1 MLTSP
6 RQGEAPADQTL
17 PELFWM
23 MDHVLCPTLAM
34 HRGIREDDR
43 QLRFESR
50 LELQQTRVAT
60 PHPNY
65 RVLAMADEVEWA
77 TFTEALQRELNAIE
91 VGTRN
96 GQVNLAADEYFEID
110 GGNIKKSTRGKD
122 SAKVWNTATAMARF
136 GRQNMVERLSESVG
150 VFTRPPRQRSK
161 FGGKQDVVAVASTLR
176 KSRYLQR
183 KSRGG
188 VTLEGKAWHSDT
200 TRLRSIGHPKMV
212 EYVETVKRTKRLLEW
227 PPTDTLLLGADWK

>member
-65 RVLAMADEVEWA
+65 RVLAMADEVERA

-96 GQVNLAADEYFEID
+96 GQVNPWKGLRESLEHSDSHGSIRATKH
-110 GGNIKKSTRGKD
+110 GGT
-122 SAKVWNTATAMARF
+122 
-136 GRQNMVERLSESVG
+136 LVG
-150 VFTRPPRQRSK
+150 VSWCLHKASSTE
-161 FGGKQDVVAVASTLR
+161 KQIWR
-176 KSRYLQR
+176 
-183 KSRGG
+183 
-188 VTLEGKAWHSDT
+188 
-200 TRLRSIGHPKMV
+200 
-212 EYVETVKRTKRLLEW
+212 
-227 PPTDTLLLGADWK
+227 